1 MVQLGTVLGQGGVEE
16 LVLLCG
22 LDHPS
27 AAGQR
32 RSVGRYGG
40 GVEAETA
47 ATHRSSRS

>member
-27 AAGQR
+27 AVGQR
-32 RSVGRYGG
+32 RSVGRYGE
-40 GVEAETA
+40 VEAETA